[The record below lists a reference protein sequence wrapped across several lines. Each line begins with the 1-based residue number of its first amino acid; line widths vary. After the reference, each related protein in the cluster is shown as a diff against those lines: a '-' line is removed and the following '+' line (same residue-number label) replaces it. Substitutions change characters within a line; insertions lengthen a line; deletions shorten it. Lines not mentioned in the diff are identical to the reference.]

1 LVKERKIRKSDW
13 DKVEKYVTAIYDERK
28 DSTFRKEHEGKW
40 KEIDRQIAMNTM
52 RRTNEK
58 GKELPPSWHNVL
70 ELGELSKASEII
82 TSDVMRITFPTDKVW
97 FQPHVYLN
105 WPTDPQTGRPK
116 SETKKQKIA
125 DGLLRN
131 LMSQQHQ
138 DFGFKSRFRLSVKE
152 ALHHGSFGA
161 EIRFEREMMVKDE
174 GRVKTVGA
182 PVWHP
187 YSMWNTYPDPAP
199 SVIGTNMFYTG
210 SMIFVDYM
218 PLSKLKKIASGGGW
232 MQDRL
237 SKVEAQEN
245 KTKAGKTKDVE
256 LVKFYGDISIER
268 SDGDIFLPNAKVIIA
283 NGKLVYYA
291 ANDLPFSPVIYSGYE
306 RQDVRDPYYTSPI
319 IKQSP
324 MQKFSTI
331 MANKFADAVALKVE
345 PPIEYDGNDPDYV
358 ANDGPSI
365 APGAKTPTK
374 SMGKG
379 MQILDIGEPSF
390 ALQALQ
396 MGLRHMQ
403 EGTGVSALRSGSTN
417 SDRQTAFE
425 VNKVAQGA
433 EIRTIEFIDVVSP
446 ALRAFLYMQHE
457 LNRLYLD
464 DYEFYNDE
472 LHTPDVVR
480 AKKSDIQ
487 ANACFEIV
495 GAKGML
501 GEEQRTER
509 TTQVTAFASQNPL
522 FAGELKPKEILMKM
536 YSDAGNKNPEDFVKT
551 DTNQTPQDAAK
562 DAQMQQMGQ
571 IIQELQKELEKAQSG
586 IEVKMKELDLRARE
600 AQANHQLKQ
609 GELAIR
615 QAEAVASKDQ
625 NKAELIAQV
634 QQERATLAE
643 EHRKNTLDF
652 QASMEAIRTDFQAQ
666 MTKLREEIA
675 VREKEI
681 EAAKQEKR
689 ERPSKAAKTES

>member
-1 LVKERKIRKSDW
+1 MAVKERKIRNADW
-13 DKVEKYVTAIYDERK
+13 NKVETHVTAIYDERK
-28 DSTFRKEHEGKW
+28 DSTFRKENEEKW

-52 RRTNEK
+52 RRVDEK

-105 WPTDPQTGRPK
+105 WPLDPNTGRPK
-116 SETKKQKIA
+116 SDTKKQKIA

-138 DFGFKSRFRLSVKE
+138 DFGFKARFRLSIKE

-174 GRVKTVGA
+174 GRVRTVGA

-218 PLSKLKKIASGGGW
+218 PLSKLKGIAKGDGW

-237 SKVEAQEN
+237 NKVEAQEN

-256 LVKFYGDISIER
+256 LVKFYGDITIDR

-283 NGKLVYYA
+283 NKKLVYYA
-291 ANDLPFSPVIYSGYE
+291 ANDLPFAPVIYSGYE

-562 DAQMQQMGQ
+562 DAQIQQMGQ
-571 IIQELQKELEKAQSG
+571 IIQQLQAELEKAQSG
-586 IEVKMKELDLRARE
+586 IEVKLKELDLKART
-600 AQANHQLKQ
+600 AQADHQLRH

-615 QAEAVASKDQ
+615 QAEAAASTDQ
-625 NKAELIAQV
+625 NRAELIAQV
-634 QQERATLAE
+634 QQERAALAE
-643 EHRKNTLDF
+643 EQRKNTLDF
-652 QASMEAIRTDFQAQ
+652 QAAMEGIRTDFQSQ

-681 EAAKQEKR
+681 EAAKSQKKEKPKS
-689 ERPSKAAKTES
+689 E